1 LLLLTADLEG
11 AATALEARKVVRPTS
26 IEKSSEKNEKS
37 FLAKVKSSI
46 GYFWIFYLPI
56 AGAKAETE
64 LVASAIAAKAPMMEE
79 KRNIFQ
85 VIN

>member
-26 IEKSSEKNEKS
+26 
-37 FLAKVKSSI
+37 
-46 GYFWIFYLPI
+46 I